1 MARVRILVIVLL
13 TVLLAVPGAVSNA
26 APVTRAAAPVTVLAS
41 GLTIPWGIA
50 PLPDGTALVTERNS
64 GRIWQVGINRA
75 PKVVYTVTE
84 AVPGGE
90 GGLLGITPAPDFAT
104 SKVYFIYYSTATDNR
119 VARLVFGS
127 TARPV
132 PIVTGI
138 PRANVHNGGGLTYK
152 RGSYLFIGTGDSGN
166 PALAQDP
173 TSLGGKILR
182 VDGNG
187 RAAPGNRW
195 GRVLSLGHRNV
206 QDLVFDRALTNL
218 WASELGQ
225 DTQDE
230 VNRIVNGGNFGWP
243 VCEGRCTQ
251 EQAATLRGRG
261 FDLIVDPAWT
271 WQPAEASP
279 SGITRVGDTFYVG
292 ALRGQRV
299 WKLDIT
305 RGTVNSAV
313 PTLVGTYGRVRGVEG
328 RGDGSLWITTSN
340 GGGTDR
346 VIRLQPPP

>member
-1 MARVRILVIVLL
+1 MARVRNLLVVLL
-13 TVLLAVPGAVSNA
+13 VVVLAIPISAVPA
-26 APVTRAAAPVTVLAS
+26 AAAAPQVLAS

-84 AVPGGE
+84 SVPENE

-127 TARPV
+127 GARPV

-138 PRANVHNGGGLTYK
+138 PRGSIHNGGGLTYK
-152 RGSYLFIGTGDSGN
+152 RGSYLFIGTGDAGDRN
-166 PALAQDP
+166 LAQNP
-173 TSLGGKILR
+173 SSLGGKILR
-182 VDGNG
+182 VDSNG

-195 GRVLSLGHRNV
+195 GRALSLGHRNV
-206 QDLVFDRALTNL
+206 QDLVFDRSLANL
-218 WASELGQ
+218 WATELGQ
-225 DTQDE
+225 DSQDE
-230 VNRIVNGGNFGWP
+230 VNRIANGGNFGWP
-243 VCEGRCTQ
+243 VCEGRCTPD
-251 EQAATLRGRG
+251 QAATLRGRG
-261 FDLIVDPAWT
+261 FDLIVNPAWT
-271 WQPAEASP
+271 WTPAEASP

-299 WKLDIT
+299 WKLTVT
-305 RGTVNSAV
+305 RGTVNAAV

-346 VIRLQPPP
+346 VIRLQPAP